1 MSRICTKKN
10 AETHTDSY
18 LGTKI
23 WVVWQEQYVN
33 ETSLKYLGEKKK
45 KEWKYLQLYLR
56 GTVKLTNYRICY
68 SYKSLYTCEVL

>member
-45 KEWKYLQLYLR
+45 RSE
-56 GTVKLTNYRICY
+56 NIY
-68 SYKSLYTCEVL
+68 SCTFEALWS